1 MKAGLS
7 LILLSA
13 IVTLGG
19 MGCLARTAVVS
30 GEHNAYVTKSVLFGF
45 FGSNMYHCSS
55 EPKPKCKQV
64 EESE

>member
-7 LILLSA
+7 LILLGALAMFGS
-13 IVTLGG
+13 
-19 MGCLARTAVVS
+19 GCLARTAVVS
-30 GEHNAYVTKSVLFGF
+30 GEHNAYVTKGVFFGL

-64 EESE
+64 EETE

>member
-7 LILLSA
+7 LIVLSA
-13 IVTLGG
+13 LVIFGG
-19 MGCLARTAVVS
+19 TGCLARTAVVS
-30 GEHNAYVTKSVLFGF
+30 GEHNAYVTKNVLFGF

-64 EESE
+64 TETE